1 MKILSKNT
9 TVLTS
14 SFKFSE
20 DGKKVTFQANTEL
33 YVEGNPHANLITPET
48 IFGLE
53 CLVSK
58 MANIQTIAE
67 EQVSAFVSD
76 KYKI

>member
-14 SFKFSE
+14 SFIFSE

-33 YVEGNPHANLITPET
+33 YVEGNPHAKLITPET

-53 CLVSK
+53 CPVSK
-58 MANIQTIAE
+58 MGSIQSIAE
-67 EQVSAFVSD
+67 EQVNAFVAN